1 MCVGEEV
8 FVSVSE
14 ARQHPEERRVL
25 KGFIVSRPTTLPRTE
40 SRALPPVD
48 EFKPLYDTGN
58 VIPPLYDPDQLSYFL
73 EVSTEHYRAVKAKA
87 RDVVGGGWRIR
98 AAGATEG
105 DPEHKERLLNFFLH
119 PNESQTFQE
128 LFEAIMTDY
137 EALGNAYIEV
147 VRHPTL
153 TNDLGVNLPYK
164 LYHLPARF
172 MRIHS
177 SLTMY
182 VQKRGMKV
190 RYFKEFGDLRI
201 INCETGEEAGPEL
214 DPRLRATEVIHLKNY
229 HVRSDPYG
237 LPDFIPALG
246 AIVGNIAARDYNL
259 AFFSSYA
266 VPAYAIILKN
276 VEYDDETRALIE
288 EFFTHTFRGPDN
300 AHKTLILQLPPG
312 RQGEPEPDIEFHPLQ
327 RDVRDASFKEYRI
340 SNRDEVYRAHGVPP
354 MIGGIVE
361 TGNIGAGTG
370 LAQMLIY
377 KNSVIIPRQNMLMSR
392 INGLLVNGPQGFHYE
407 DFEFELLPP
416 DLGEREQL
424 AKTHEIY
431 LKSGVYTINEV
442 RADLGLEPVEGGDRP
457 FIPMEGSRLTFLDEL
472 VSKSDS
478 SNTTSN
484 EPDKNVI
491 KLMPRAPQQFAYLLH
506 KVVNGHLEHKELIT
520 PTGIHV
526 KVEDHPLGHIIR
538 PESKEVE
545 KALQDLFV
553 FDDAG
558 NAYALERNGDFY
570 LICGLLQR
578 QEQAENS

>member
-1 MCVGEEV
+1 M
-8 FVSVSE
+8 SE
-14 ARQHPEERRVL
+14 QRTL
-25 KGFIVSRPTTLPRTE
+25 KGFIVKRMPSLPRTE
-40 SRALPPVD
+40 SRALPVGD
-48 EFKPLYDTGN
+48 EFQQLYEAGQVLVPLYDF
-58 VIPPLYDPDQLSYFL
+58 DQLSYFL

-98 AAGATEG
+98 ATGEAEG
-105 DPEHKERLLNFFLH
+105 DPRHRDQLQNFFQH
-119 PNESQTFQE
+119 PNEAQTTQE
-128 LFEAIMTDY
+128 LCEALLTDY
-137 EALGNAYIEV
+137 ESLGNAYIEV

-153 TNDLGVNLPYK
+153 VNDLGVNIPYK

-182 VQKRGMKV
+182 VQKRGIRV

-201 INCETGEEAGPEL
+201 IDCTTGKEADETL

-229 HVRSDPYG
+229 HVRADPYG

-246 AIVGNIAARDYNL
+246 AIAGNVAARDYNL
-259 AFFSSYA
+259 AFFSSFA

-276 VEYDDETRALIE
+276 IEYDDDVRSLLEDYFAN
-288 EFFTHTFRGPDN
+288 TFRGPDN
-300 AHKTLILQLPPG
+300 AHRTLILQLPPA
-312 RQGEPEPDIEFHPLQ
+312 REGEPQPEIKFEALQ
-327 RDVRDASFKEYRI
+327 RDVRDASFKEYRL

-370 LAQMLIY
+370 LAQMQIY
-377 KNSVIIPRQNMLMSR
+377 KNSVIVPRQNLLMSR
-392 INGLLVNGPQGFHYE
+392 INGLLIQGEFGFHFP
-407 DFEFELLPP
+407 DFQFELLPP

-431 LKSGVYTINEV
+431 LKSGAYTINEV

-457 FIPMEGSRLTFLDEL
+457 FIPVEIGKLTFLDEL
-472 VSKSDS
+472 AVKAGES
-478 SNTTSN
+478 SAASTGQ
-484 EPDKNVI
+484 EKNVI

-506 KVVNGHLEHKELIT
+506 RVVDGRLEHKELIAS
-520 PTGIHV
+520 TGVRV

-553 FDDAG
+553 FDDTG
-558 NAYALERNGDFY
+558 SAYALERNGDFY
-570 LICGLLQR
+570 LICGLLPH
-578 QEQAENS
+578 QEQAERS